1 MANSSHSGYSQVS
14 PVTVGAK
21 GREVQRMQSTTVRS
35 YLTVGMAAVVVVG
48 AIALAP
54 VESGSA
60 LSPVAVP
67 LPVVAEIALT
77 GLTLPFTDI
86 VSLLQSLGIGSAIP
100 NITSLLPADLANAIA
115 TEFLIQATPLI
126 TAAAS
131 DVFAAFNSTIA
142 GLVSGPD
149 SIVARFGGSLAA
161 IPTVLIT
168 AIQSVSTGDLPAAL
182 QTLTTGL
189 IAPITSIGQAIS
201 DASQSFQSFVTA
213 QINSVT
219 LALPGVLLA
228 AVSTVVQDNVQSV
241 LAAVQNAISTLTF
254 GLIPRAAASVSPAA
268 AVTAAR
274 VAMTA
279 AVPSVSTVPVSVSVA
294 LRPAAAQRERAV
306 AVVADVTEPPA
317 PPVVPDQTV
326 APVPPRQHSVVRRVA
341 RSESAISAPAAASQP
356 KQSAR
361 ARAAHAVAR
370 VTGSE

>member
-1 MANSSHSGYSQVS
+1 
-14 PVTVGAK
+14 
-21 GREVQRMQSTTVRS
+21 MQITTARS
-35 YLTVGMAAVVVVG
+35 YLTAGMVAVVGVG

-54 VESGSA
+54 VESGGA
-60 LSPVAVP
+60 LNPASVP
-67 LPVVAEIALT
+67 APIVAEVALT
-77 GLTLPFTDI
+77 GLTLPFTNI
-86 VSLLQSLGIGSAIP
+86 VSLFQNLGIGSAIP
-100 NITSLLPADLANAIA
+100 GITRLLPADLANAIA
-115 TEFLIQATPLI
+115 AEFLNQATPLI

-131 DVFAAFNSTIA
+131 DVFAAFNSAIA

-149 SIVARFGGSLAA
+149 SIPTRFGGSLAA
-161 IPTVLIT
+161 IPTVLVT
-168 AIQSVSTGDLPAAL
+168 AVQSLSTGDLPSAL
-182 QTLTTGL
+182 QTLSTGL
-189 IAPITSIGQAIS
+189 VAPITSIGQAIS

-326 APVPPRQHSVVRRVA
+326 APVTPRQHSVVRRVA

>member
-1 MANSSHSGYSQVS
+1 
-14 PVTVGAK
+14 
-21 GREVQRMQSTTVRS
+21 MQSTTVRS